1 MLGRRLSITD
11 SCNNRI
17 INNKNNIIMKEIHL
31 HSKSKHLHPLGEKSR
46 WGQPPV
52 VLFNRDEKRGQGWG
66 QLGEV
71 VRFGNKWTELLGDGE
86 PGYGGEQGK
95 SDQSRAVWA
104 ALALLFAAVVFDCSL
119 HVCTEK
125 RTCFQP
131 SEQIK
136 MKKILDTPYTISK
149 GVV

>member
-1 MLGRRLSITD
+1 MRSEDRAEGS
-11 SCNNRI
+11 
-17 INNKNNIIMKEIHL
+17 
-31 HSKSKHLHPLGEKSR
+31 
-46 WGQPPV
+46 W
-52 VLFNRDEKRGQGWG
+52 
-66 QLGEV
+66 
-71 VRFGNKWTELLGDGE
+71 GNKWTELLGDGE